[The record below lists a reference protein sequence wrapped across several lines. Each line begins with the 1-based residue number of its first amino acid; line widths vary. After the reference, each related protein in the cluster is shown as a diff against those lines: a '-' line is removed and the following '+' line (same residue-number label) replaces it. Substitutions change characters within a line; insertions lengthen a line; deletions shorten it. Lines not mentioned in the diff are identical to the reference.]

1 MVAACRNSTIRQS
14 VLGALT
20 IPTSDFST
28 INRIVGKTEHATLQQ
43 NIALDSNQWKFDTSQ
58 ISCTNKTAND
68 FNSGDGKSVSAV
80 LLNQHYYEHT
90 LDWDFER
97 IWQWNDATGYPELRQ
112 LPALAP
118 DAAHQPPIH
127 EKSSLLIS
135 QLQQNIWL

>member
-1 MVAACRNSTIRQS
+1 MHT
-14 VLGALT
+14 
-20 IPTSDFST
+20 
-28 INRIVGKTEHATLQQ
+28 NR
-43 NIALDSNQWKFDTSQ
+43 
-58 ISCTNKTAND
+58 ISCTNQTAHD

-80 LLNQHYYEHT
+80 LLNQHYYEYT

-127 EKSSLLIS
+127 QKKQPVNQPASAKYLALMVCLRLAFAQKKSDTLYPTDALRAAIAW
-135 QLQQNIWL
+135 QPVKQNTLKCHLRLRV

>member
-1 MVAACRNSTIRQS
+1 M
-14 VLGALT
+14 
-20 IPTSDFST
+20 P
-28 INRIVGKTEHATLQQ
+28 
-43 NIALDSNQWKFDTSQ
+43 
-58 ISCTNKTAND
+58 
-68 FNSGDGKSVSAV
+68 
-80 LLNQHYYEHT
+80 T

-118 DAAHQPPIH
+118 DAIHQPPIH

>member
-1 MVAACRNSTIRQS
+1 MGFEYHT
-14 VLGALT
+14 
-20 IPTSDFST
+20 
-28 INRIVGKTEHATLQQ
+28 
-43 NIALDSNQWKFDTSQ
+43 NQ
-58 ISCTNKTAND
+58 TAHD

-90 LDWDFER
+90 LGWDFER

-127 EKSSLLIS
+127 QKSSRLIS